1 MLLNFLDQVQEASFE
16 TQETMPGV
24 SGDFFQRSGVSWCLG
39 LIQLGQQDR
48 LMGPME
54 SSLWPKLSWLVT
66 IMPHN
71 GDSILDFQL
80 APGIAGA
87 RLDDRSQV
95 RLVNGIKENLAH
107 YGRLKLALEIH
118 LKFHLEQK

>member
-1 MLLNFLDQVQEASFE
+1 
-16 TQETMPGV
+16 
-24 SGDFFQRSGVSWCLG
+24 
-39 LIQLGQQDR
+39 
-48 LMGPME
+48 MGPME
-54 SSLWPKLSWLVT
+54 SSLWPKLSWLVA

-71 GDSILDFQL
+71 GESILDFQL

-107 YGRLKLALEIH
+107 YGRLKLALDIR
-118 LKFHLEQK
+118 LKCHLEQK